1 MGTTCSYTNKSANI
15 NKIIE
20 DIDNKTTTKLI
31 NCYADGSV
39 SIPQIISLDNKTA
52 TISTD
57 NKNLENTIEKLKNI
71 MTEGSTEFEKKVGRP
86 MSYIEMRQ
94 AFG

>member
-1 MGTTCSYTNKSANI
+1 MGTTCSYTNKSVNI

-20 DIDNKTTTKLI
+20 DIDNKATTKLI

-39 SIPQIISLDNKTA
+39 SIPQIILLDNKTD

-71 MTEGSTEFEKKVGRP
+71 MTEGATEFEKKSWP
-86 MSYIEMRQ
+86 SN
-94 AFG
+94 